1 MAGRVAYYG
10 GIVINGL
17 TLNLDAA
24 KQDSYPRSGSIWR
37 DISIENRSSTLTNG
51 PVFSGDNGGIFIF
64 DGSDDYVN
72 GPGISSLLT
81 GDITVE
87 AWIRISSG
95 PSDWVRVIGTGANPS
110 GNRTFGLW
118 YSATRTL
125 LWQRLGTNNVSIQ
138 PANVLNY
145 NTWYHI
151 AATSIGT
158 SHAVYLNG
166 SSIGTATVTGPWT
179 ASNENITLGAAVG
192 IHTYLTGNIAI
203 GRIYTR
209 GLSAAEV
216 LQNYNNNK
224 TRFGL

>member
-10 GIVINGL
+10 GIVTNGL

-64 DGSDDYVN
+64 DGSNDYVN

-125 LWQRLGTNNVSIQ
+125 LWQRLGTNNVTI
-138 PANVLNY
+138 
-145 NTWYHI
+145 
-151 AATSIGT
+151 
-158 SHAVYLNG
+158 
-166 SSIGTATVTGPWT
+166 
-179 ASNENITLGAAVG
+179 
-192 IHTYLTGNIAI
+192 
-203 GRIYTR
+203 
-209 GLSAAEV
+209 
-216 LQNYNNNK
+216 
-224 TRFGL
+224 